1 MPSREPDRGLPRERT
16 GLAWER
22 SALVYATLAGAILGV
37 AAHRNAG
44 GLVPLGIA
52 ALAVAGAVWRHGRRA
67 YGWDDVAPQPRALA
81 LMTGATALAAVAAV
95 VVVLVR
101 L

>member
-1 MPSREPDRGLPRERT
+1 MPSREPERGVPRERT

-22 SALVYATLAGAILGV
+22 SALVYATLAAAILGV
-37 AAHRNAG
+37 AAHRDAG

-52 ALAVAGAVWRHGRRA
+52 
-67 YGWDDVAPQPRALA
+67 
-81 LMTGATALAAVAAV
+81 ALAAVAAV